1 LGAHLERRGA
11 LLVFASAAVWSFGGA
26 IARFLQ
32 VSDSWVTVFWRSL
45 FAASF
50 LLGFM
55 LYRDGP
61 GKTRSLFAAMGLPG
75 VGVALCFATAS
86 TAFVVALSYTTVAN
100 VLLMQAGV
108 PLIAALLGY
117 VLFHEQ
123 VSRATWAAIAT
134 VIAGVAIMVS
144 ASLGGAVSPIGDG
157 LALLVAVVFACAT
170 VITRRHADVAM
181 MPAVCLGT
189 MIAAVVSG
197 SMVKNFTVSA
207 SDLGLLFLFGAANL
221 GLGMALFVSGARL
234 LPAALA
240 ALIGTAEPVL
250 GPIWVWLIH
259 GELPGARTLLG
270 GSVVFL
276 ALLAHL
282 GWQFRQPNQA
292 SDSVLPP
299 GAA

>member
-1 LGAHLERRGA
+1 MHADRRGA
-11 LLVFASAAVWSFGGA
+11 LLVFGSAAAWSFGGA

-32 VSDSWVTVFWRSL
+32 VSDSWVTVFWRSV
-45 FAASF
+45 FASAF

-61 GKTRSLFAAMGLPG
+61 AKTRHLFGAMGLPG
-75 VGVALCFATAS
+75 LGVALCFATAS
-86 TAFVVALSYTTVAN
+86 TAFVVALSHTTVAN

-117 VLFHEQ
+117 LLFREA
-123 VSRATWAAIAT
+123 VSKATWAAIAC

-144 ASLGGAVSPIGDG
+144 ASLGGQVSPVGDG
-157 LALLVAVVFACAT
+157 LALLIALVFATAT
-170 VITRRHADVAM
+170 VITRRHADVGM

-189 MIAAVVSG
+189 LIAAG
-197 SMVKNFTVSA
+197 VSA
-207 SDLGLLFLFGAANL
+207 TMVSHFGVSAADMGLLFLFGAANL
-221 GLGMALFVSGARL
+221 GLGMALFVTGARL

-259 GELPGARTLLG
+259 GELPGVRTLVG
-270 GSVVFL
+270 GALVFL
-276 ALLAHL
+276 ALLSHL
-282 GWQFRQPNQA
+282 GWQFRRQSLQA
-292 SDSVLPP
+292 APDEVLPS